1 MVEKRCTPMV
11 KIKEFL
17 KLVRVQNLF
26 IVALTMVLMRYAIIE
41 PILSIL
47 PFSVVGSAEAESM
60 VLQFAW
66 YDFLILILST
76 VFITAAGYVINDY
89 FDIRTDLVNRGKVI
103 VGTVISRRKAMM
115 WHNILNA
122 LGIIGGFYVSYK
134 IGYFWLGIFFLLVSG
149 LLYFYSATYK
159 RQLLVGNIIVSLLT
173 AAIPFMV
180 VVFDVPPVYSYYFP
194 IANEM
199 PSLTILFYWVGG
211 FSVFA
216 FLVSLAREIVKDIED
231 YEGDRAYGSN
241 SLPVA
246 LGLRGAKIVTVSIV
260 VLIVILLLVVWY
272 FHLNDLLT
280 IIYISVALIVPL
292 IIAGIFIL
300 KGKDQRDFHIASLW
314 IKIVMLAGIFYS
326 IIVLLIINREVFI

>member
-1 MVEKRCTPMV
+1 MV
-11 KIKEFL
+11 KIIQLL

-47 PFSVVGSAEAESM
+47 PFSALGSTEAESM
-60 VLQFAW
+60 VLQLNW
-66 YDFLILILST
+66 YDFMILVLST

-89 FDIRTDLVNRGKVI
+89 FDIKTDLVNRGKVI
-103 VGTVISRRKAMM
+103 VGTLVSRRKAMM

-122 LGIIGGFYVSYK
+122 LGIAGGFYVSYK

-173 AAIPFMV
+173 AAVPFMV
-180 VVFDVPPVYSYYFP
+180 VVFDMAPVYAYYSQ
-194 IANEM
+194 IASNM
-199 PSLTILFYWVGG
+199 PSLTILLYWVGG

-216 FLVSLAREIVKDIED
+216 FLVSLTREIVKDMED
-231 YEGDRAYGSN
+231 FEGDRAYGSN

-246 LGLRGAKIVTVSIV
+246 MGLRGAKIVSVSLVASIV
-260 VLIVILLLVVWY
+260 LLLLYVWY
-272 FHLNDLLT
+272 FHLNDLVT
-280 IIYISVALIVPL
+280 ILYISASLILPL
-292 IIAGIFIL
+292 AIAVYFII
-300 KGKDQRDFHIASLW
+300 KGRDQRDFNIASLW
-314 IKIVMLAGIFYS
+314 IKIVMLSGIFYS
-326 IIVLLIINREVFI
+326 VIVYLIINKEVML

>member
-1 MVEKRCTPMV
+1 MV
-11 KIKEFL
+11 KIRELL

-47 PFSVVGSAEAESM
+47 PFSAIGSTEAESM
-60 VLQFAW
+60 VLQLAW
-66 YDFLILILST
+66 YDFIILVLST

-89 FDIRTDLVNRGKVI
+89 FDIKTDLVNRGRVI
-103 VGTVISRRKAMM
+103 VGTLVSRRKAMM

-122 LGIIGGFYVSYK
+122 LGITGGFYVSYK

-173 AAIPFMV
+173 AAVPFMV
-180 VVFDVPPVYSYYFP
+180 VVFDIPPVYAYYSQ
-194 IANEM
+194 IASNM
-199 PSLTILFYWVGG
+199 PSLTILFYWIGG

-216 FLVSLAREIVKDIED
+216 FLVSLAREIVKDMED

-246 LGLRGAKIVTVSIV
+246 MGLRGAKIVSVSIV
-260 VLIVILLLVVWY
+260 AVIVLLLLFVWY
-272 FHLNDLLT
+272 YHLNDLVT
-280 IIYISVALIVPL
+280 ILYISVTLILPL
-292 IIAGIFIL
+292 AIAVYFL
-300 KGKDQRDFHIASLW
+300 VKGSDQRDFNIASLW
-314 IKIVMLAGIFYS
+314 IKIVMLSGILYS
-326 IIVLLIINREVFI
+326 VIVYLIINKEVML

>member
-1 MVEKRCTPMV
+1 MV
-11 KIKEFL
+11 KFRELL

-47 PFSVVGSAEAESM
+47 PFSALGSTEAESM
-60 VLQFAW
+60 ILQFAW
-66 YDFLILILST
+66 YDFLILVLST

-89 FDIRTDLVNRGKVI
+89 FDIKTDLVNRGKVI
-103 VGTVISRRKAMM
+103 VGSAISRRKAMM

-159 RQLLVGNIIVSLLT
+159 RQLLIGNIIVSLLT
-173 AAIPFMV
+173 AAVPFMV
-180 VVFDVPPVYSYYFP
+180 VVFDVPPIYTYYSQ
-194 IANEM
+194 IASEM
-199 PSLTILFYWVGG
+199 PSLAILFYWVGG

-216 FLVSLAREIVKDIED
+216 FLVSLAREIVKDMED

-246 LGLRGAKIVTVSIV
+246 MGLKGAKVVSASLLAIIV
-260 VLIVILLLVVWY
+260 VLLLFIWY
-272 FHLNDLLT
+272 FRLFDTLT
-280 IIYISVALIVPL
+280 IIYITVALIIPL
-292 IIAGIFIL
+292 IIASVYIIR
-300 KGKDQRDFHIASLW
+300 GKDQRDFHIASFW
-314 IKIVMLAGIFYS
+314 IKIVMLSGIFYS
-326 IIVLLIINREVFI
+326 VLVLLIINREVFI

>member
-1 MVEKRCTPMV
+1 MV
-11 KIKEFL
+11 KIRQLL

-47 PFSVVGSAEAESM
+47 PFSAAGSTGAEQM

-66 YDFLILILST
+66 YDFIILVLST

-89 FDIRTDLVNRGKVI
+89 FDIKTDLVNRGKVI
-103 VGTVISRRKAMM
+103 VGTVVSRRKAMM
-115 WHNILNA
+115 WHNILNV
-122 LGIIGGFYVSYK
+122 LGITGGFYVSYK
-134 IGYFWLGIFFLLVSG
+134 IGYFWLGIFFLLISG

-159 RQLLVGNIIVSLLT
+159 RQLLVGNIIVSILT
-173 AAIPFMV
+173 AAVPFMV
-180 VVFDVPPVYSYYFP
+180 VVFDIAPVYTYYSQ
-194 IANEM
+194 IASDM
-199 PSLTILFYWVGG
+199 PSLAILFYWVGG

-216 FLVSLAREIVKDIED
+216 FLVSLAREMVKDMED

-246 LGLRGAKIVTVSIV
+246 MGMKGAKTVTVSIV
-260 VLIVILLLVVWY
+260 AIIILLLLFVWY
-272 FHLNDLLT
+272 FHLNDLIT
-280 IIYISVALIVPL
+280 ILYIGSVLILPL
-292 IIAGIFIL
+292 LIAVYFTV

-314 IKIVMLAGIFYS
+314 IKIVMLSGILYS
-326 IIVLLIINREVFI
+326 LIVYLIISKEVMF